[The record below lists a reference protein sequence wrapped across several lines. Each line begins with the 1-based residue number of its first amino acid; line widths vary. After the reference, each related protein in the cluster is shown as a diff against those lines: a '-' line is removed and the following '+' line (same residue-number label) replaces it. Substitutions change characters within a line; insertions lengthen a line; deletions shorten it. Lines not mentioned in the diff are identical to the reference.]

1 MTIHTLASGSEGN
14 CLLLSDGGVHL
25 LLDAGISTRRIKA
38 GLLQLGLTMAD
49 VDGVLITHEHS
60 DHVSGLQTMVKH
72 HRIPI
77 YTSPGT
83 ARQLAYRIAGIESLL
98 RPVEPGTVFS
108 VGDCRVTV
116 FRTSHDAAQSVDY
129 RVDGSAAVGFLT
141 DTGYVTPEAETALAG
156 VDTLVLESNH
166 DVEWLRSGPYP
177 YSLKARILGDEGHL
191 SNDAAAEF
199 AARMARCGTRH
210 IILAHLSREN
220 NTPQRAWD
228 TVQRRLNTVEA
239 EVLLEVAPRSEVS
252 PPLRDGGAGMQR
264 VTVLCVGKLK
274 EKFYLE
280 AAAEYVKRLQRFCK
294 LELVELPESRLP
306 ESPSPA
312 EVQRALAAEAV
323 AIRERLPKGGAVIAL
338 CIEGKPCPS
347 VELSRRMEEL
357 AVAGKTQLTFL
368 IGGSVGLDESLKRQ
382 ADWRLSMSPMTFPH
396 HLARIMLLEQI
407 YRAYQISAGTKYHK

>member
-129 RVDGSAAVGFLT
+129 RVDGSTAVGFLT
-141 DTGYVTPEAETALAG
+141 DTGYVTPEAEAALAG

-199 AARMARCGTRH
+199 AARMARCGTRC

-252 PPLRDGGAGMQR
+252 LPYGMEVR

-338 CIEGKPCPS
+338 CIEGKPCSS

-368 IGGSVGLDESLKRQ
+368 IGGSMGLDESLKRQ
-382 ADWRLSMSPMTFPH
+382 ADWRLSISPTIWPGSCCWSRSIG
-396 HLARIMLLEQI
+396 RIKSPPEQNI
-407 YRAYQISAGTKYHK
+407 TNETLPF

>member
-14 CLLLSDGGVHL
+14 CLLLSDGDVHL

-83 ARQLAYRIAGIESLL
+83 ARQLAYRIAGIEPLL
-98 RPVEPGTVFS
+98 RPVEPGAVFS

-129 RVDGSAAVGFLT
+129 RVDGSASVGFLT
-141 DTGYVTPEAETALAG
+141 DTGFVTPEAEATLVG

-166 DVEWLRSGPYP
+166 DVEWLRSGPHP
-177 YSLKARILGDEGHL
+177 GGRGASVQRCSGGVRRPNGPVRHTVHRSGPPEPGEQHPPAGLGHG
-191 SNDAAAEF
+191 AATPEYGGGG
-199 AARMARCGTRH
+199 GT
-210 IILAHLSREN
+210 AGGGP
-220 NTPQRAWD
+220 PQRG
-228 TVQRRLNTVEA
+228 Q
-239 EVLLEVAPRSEVS
+239 S
-252 PPLRDGGAGMQR
+252 PLWDGGAGMQR

-323 AIRERLPKGGAVIAL
+323 AIRERFPKGGAVIAL
-338 CIEGKPCPS
+338 CIEGKPCSS
-347 VELSRRMEEL
+347 VELSHRMEEL

>member
-83 ARQLAYRIAGIESLL
+83 ARQLAYRIAGIEPLL
-98 RPVEPGTVFS
+98 RPVEPGAVFS

-129 RVDGSAAVGFLT
+129 RVDGSASVGFLT

-177 YSLKARILGDEGHL
+177 YYLRARIESTRGHL
-191 SNDAAAEF
+191 SNDECSAKLLELIQEGCKKF
-199 AARMARCGTRH
+199 ALC
-210 IILAHLSREN
+210 HLSQEN
-220 NTPQRAWD
+220 NTPALALQ
-228 TVQRRLNTVEA
+228 TVFNTLGAAGVVPEKDCIVQAQRRNE
-239 EVLLEVAPRSEVS
+239 
-252 PPLRDGGAGMQR
+252 
-264 VTVLCVGKLK
+264 
-274 EKFYLE
+274 
-280 AAAEYVKRLQRFCK
+280 
-294 LELVELPESRLP
+294 
-306 ESPSPA
+306 
-312 EVQRALAAEAV
+312 
-323 AIRERLPKGGAVIAL
+323 
-338 CIEGKPCPS
+338 
-347 VELSRRMEEL
+347 
-357 AVAGKTQLTFL
+357 
-368 IGGSVGLDESLKRQ
+368 
-382 ADWRLSMSPMTFPH
+382 MSPV
-396 HLARIMLLEQI
+396 LEF
-407 YRAYQISAGTKYHK
+407 

>member
-14 CLLLSDGGVHL
+14 CLLLSDGDVHL
-25 LLDAGISTRRIKA
+25 LLDAGISTRRIKT

-83 ARQLAYRIAGIESLL
+83 ARQLAYRIAGIEPLL

-129 RVDGSAAVGFLT
+129 RVDGSASVGFLT

-191 SNDAAAEF
+191 SNETAAQF
-199 AARMARCGTRH
+199 AADSARAGTQAV
-210 IILAHLSREN
+210 ILAHLSQEN
-220 NTPQRAWD
+220 NLPALALE
-228 TVQRRLNTVEA
+228 TVGQALAEAGCAVRLA
-239 EVLLEVAPRSEVS
+239 AAPRSCPGEEY
-252 PPLRDGGAGMQR
+252 Q
-264 VTVLCVGKLK
+264 
-274 EKFYLE
+274 LE
-280 AAAEYVKRLQRFCK
+280 C
-294 LELVELPESRLP
+294 
-306 ESPSPA
+306 
-312 EVQRALAAEAV
+312 
-323 AIRERLPKGGAVIAL
+323 AL
-338 CIEGKPCPS
+338 C
-347 VELSRRMEEL
+347 RR
-357 AVAGKTQLTFL
+357 
-368 IGGSVGLDESLKRQ
+368 
-382 ADWRLSMSPMTFPH
+382 
-396 HLARIMLLEQI
+396 
-407 YRAYQISAGTKYHK
+407 

>member
-49 VDGVLITHEHS
+49 VDGVLTHEHS

-129 RVDGSAAVGFLT
+129 RVDGSASVGFLT
-141 DTGYVTPEAETALAG
+141 DTGYVTPEAEATLAG

-199 AARMARCGTRH
+199 AARMARCGTRC
-210 IILAHLSREN
+210 IVLAHLSREN

-252 PPLRDGGAGMQR
+252 PPYG
-264 VTVLCVGKLK
+264 TEVLVCS
-274 EKFYLE
+274 E
-280 AAAEYVKRLQRFCK
+280 
-294 LELVELPESRLP
+294 
-306 ESPSPA
+306 
-312 EVQRALAAEAV
+312 
-323 AIRERLPKGGAVIAL
+323 
-338 CIEGKPCPS
+338 
-347 VELSRRMEEL
+347 
-357 AVAGKTQLTFL
+357 
-368 IGGSVGLDESLKRQ
+368 
-382 ADWRLSMSPMTFPH
+382 
-396 HLARIMLLEQI
+396 
-407 YRAYQISAGTKYHK
+407 

>member
-1 MTIHTLASGSEGN
+1 
-14 CLLLSDGGVHL
+14 
-25 LLDAGISTRRIKA
+25 
-38 GLLQLGLTMAD
+38 
-49 VDGVLITHEHS
+49 
-60 DHVSGLQTMVKH
+60 MVKH

-83 ARQLAYRIAGIESLL
+83 ARQLAYRIAGIEPLL

-141 DTGYVTPEAETALAG
+141 DTGFVTPEAEAALAG

-199 AARMARCGTRH
+199 AARMAQCRHTVHHSGPPEPGEQHPPAGLGHGAATPEYGGGGGT
-210 IILAHLSREN
+210 AGGG
-220 NTPQRAWD
+220 
-228 TVQRRLNTVEA
+228 
-239 EVLLEVAPRSEVS
+239 PRSEVS
-252 PPLRDGGAGMQR
+252 PPMGWRWRYAASDGAVRRQAEGEILSGGGGR
-264 VTVLCVGKLK
+264 VRQ
-274 EKFYLE
+274 
-280 AAAEYVKRLQRFCK
+280 AAPALASWSWWSCRRAVCRS
-294 LELVELPESRLP
+294 LPP
-306 ESPSPA
+306 PA

-338 CIEGKPCPS
+338 CIEGKPCSS

-368 IGGSVGLDESLKRQ
+368 IGGSVGLDESLKQQ
-382 ADWRLSMSPMTFPH
+382 ADWRLSMSPMTFPTIWPGSCCWSRSIG
-396 HLARIMLLEQI
+396 RIKSPPEQNI
-407 YRAYQISAGTKYHK
+407 TNETLPF

>member
-129 RVDGSAAVGFLT
+129 RVDGSASVGFLT

-199 AARMARCGTRH
+199 AARMARCGTRC
-210 IILAHLSREN
+210 IVLAHLSREN

-239 EVLLEVAPRSEVS
+239 EVLLEVAPPQRGQS
-252 PPLRDGGAGMQR
+252 PLWDGGAGMQR

-323 AIRERLPKGGAVIAL
+323 AIRERLPRGGAIIAL
-338 CIEGKPCPS
+338 CIEGKPCSS

>member
-83 ARQLAYRIAGIESLL
+83 ARQLAYRIAGIEPLL

-129 RVDGSAAVGFLT
+129 WVDGSASVGFLT

-199 AARMARCGTRH
+199 AVRMARCGTRH

-239 EVLLEVAPRSEVS
+239 EVLLEVA
-252 PPLRDGGAGMQR
+252 
-264 VTVLCVGKLK
+264 
-274 EKFYLE
+274 
-280 AAAEYVKRLQRFCK
+280 AEYVKRLQRFCK

-312 EVQRALAAEAV
+312 EVQRAPAAEAV

-338 CIEGKPCPS
+338 CIEGKPCSS

-368 IGGSVGLDESLKRQ
+368 IGGSVGLDESLKQQ
-382 ADWRLSMSPMTFPH
+382 ADWQLSMSPMTFPH

>member
-1 MTIHTLASGSEGN
+1 MAKNQYQLVTFFLNGKEVERMIDVRASLTDMLRNDFSMTSVKKGCEVGECGACNVLIDGECYNSCLYLAVWAEGKHITTLEGLMGPNGELSEGN

-141 DTGYVTPEAETALAG
+141 DTGFVTPEAEAALAG

-199 AARMARCGTRH
+199 AARMARCGTRC

-252 PPLRDGGAGMQR
+252 PPYGM
-264 VTVLCVGKLK
+264 
-274 EKFYLE
+274 
-280 AAAEYVKRLQRFCK
+280 
-294 LELVELPESRLP
+294 
-306 ESPSPA
+306 
-312 EVQRALAAEAV
+312 EVPVCSE
-323 AIRERLPKGGAVIAL
+323 
-338 CIEGKPCPS
+338 
-347 VELSRRMEEL
+347 
-357 AVAGKTQLTFL
+357 
-368 IGGSVGLDESLKRQ
+368 
-382 ADWRLSMSPMTFPH
+382 
-396 HLARIMLLEQI
+396 
-407 YRAYQISAGTKYHK
+407 

>member
-83 ARQLAYRIAGIESLL
+83 ARQLAYRIAGIEPLL

-141 DTGYVTPEAETALAG
+141 DTGFVTPEAEAALAG

-177 YSLKARILGDEGHL
+177 YSLKARILGDRGHL
-191 SNDAAAEF
+191 SNEAGAELAALAVES
-199 AARMARCGTRH
+199 GTRQVA
-210 IILAHLSREN
+210 LAHLSAEN
-220 NTPQRAWD
+220 NTPSRARQ
-228 TVQRRLNTVEA
+228 TVCRRLSAMGCDPERDIA
-239 EVLLEVAPRSEVS
+239 LWVAPRSEMGPVCQMN
-252 PPLRDGGAGMQR
+252 REEA
-264 VTVLCVGKLK
+264 VLC
-274 EKFYLE
+274 
-280 AAAEYVKRLQRFCK
+280 
-294 LELVELPESRLP
+294 
-306 ESPSPA
+306 
-312 EVQRALAAEAV
+312 
-323 AIRERLPKGGAVIAL
+323 
-338 CIEGKPCPS
+338 
-347 VELSRRMEEL
+347 
-357 AVAGKTQLTFL
+357 
-368 IGGSVGLDESLKRQ
+368 
-382 ADWRLSMSPMTFPH
+382 
-396 HLARIMLLEQI
+396 
-407 YRAYQISAGTKYHK
+407 

>member
-141 DTGYVTPEAETALAG
+141 DTGFVTPEAEAALAG

-166 DVEWLRSGPYP
+166 DAGMLETGPYP
-177 YSLKARILGDEGHL
+177 YALKHRIAGDKGHL
-191 SNDAAAEF
+191 SNDTAGEMAVNLAES
-199 AARMARCGTRH
+199 GVKQ
-210 IILAHLSREN
+210 IVLAHLSHEN
-220 NTPQRAWD
+220 NLPILAYQTTQNCFKQSGISEKD
-228 TVQRRLNTVEA
+228 T
-239 EVLLEVAPRSEVS
+239 
-252 PPLRDGGAGMQR
+252 R
-264 VTVLCVGKLK
+264 V
-274 EKFYLE
+274 
-280 AAAEYVKRLQRFCK
+280 
-294 LELVELPESRLP
+294 
-306 ESPSPA
+306 
-312 EVQRALAAEAV
+312 AV
-323 AIRERLPKGGAVIAL
+323 ARRHERSSIFDLG
-338 CIEGKPCPS
+338 
-347 VELSRRMEEL
+347 
-357 AVAGKTQLTFL
+357 
-368 IGGSVGLDESLKRQ
+368 
-382 ADWRLSMSPMTFPH
+382 
-396 HLARIMLLEQI
+396 
-407 YRAYQISAGTKYHK
+407 